1 MSKSNTDMDAYNS
14 FCKEVK
20 EGSIIYNIDNTND
33 WGEYLLVVN
42 KVVFHIAGIKTY
54 SLLLLGLQ
62 KSEGKYKPRDLRIN
76 ITPECV
82 KNIPFLKY
90 VGYAN
95 YELLPSIHNAVVHSG
110 LVATYSE
117 GDLHKYA
124 EKFNIRKPQSSK
136 YGKDGYPITKK
147 LNNYKNKNKNEAKS
161 TSKEI

>member
-1 MSKSNTDMDAYNS
+1 MSKSNPDMDAYNS

-33 WGEYLLVVN
+33 WGEYFLVAN
-42 KVVFHIAGIKTY
+42 KVVLRIAGIKTY

-76 ITPECV
+76 LTPEHA

-95 YELLPSIHNAVVHSG
+95 FELLPVIHNAIVNSG
-110 LVATYSE
+110 LIATFSE

-124 EKFNIRKPQSSK
+124 KKFNIRKPQSSK

-147 LNNYKNKNKNEAKS
+147 LNNFKHKVKNEVES